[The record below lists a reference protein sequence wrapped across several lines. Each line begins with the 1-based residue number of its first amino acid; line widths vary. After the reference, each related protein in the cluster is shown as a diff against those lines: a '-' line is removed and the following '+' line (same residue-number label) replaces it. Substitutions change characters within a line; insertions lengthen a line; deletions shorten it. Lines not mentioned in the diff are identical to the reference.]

1 MAAPTP
7 ALSLRERAEM
17 AAYGE
22 EDNTEDPDDC
32 NICLFKFSDP
42 LKKDKNVTRCPTC
55 NTLVHEPCLIK
66 SGCISDTRFLI
77 S

>member
-1 MAAPTP
+1 MAAPAQ
-7 ALSLRERAEM
+7 ALSLRERAEI

-22 EDNTEDPDDC
+22 EDSTEFLDKC

-42 LKKDKNVTRCPTC
+42 LKKDKNVTRCSTC

-66 SGCISDTRFLI
+66 SGCISDTCFLI